1 MHERLRAFLE
11 RNEAENHLFLGILA
25 TAPVGTRPLLVEDCG
40 EIAAACI
47 FVERNA
53 VVAGDTRFAPQL
65 VEDWRL
71 DVPGLVGRDDLAV
84 AWAQEWSRRRG
95 CEASRAVSQR
105 VYRLDHL
112 SEPAAVPG
120 QARVATD
127 VDQLTDWIEGFESE
141 ALAHERTSR
150 EDNRANALRRAR
162 AGNTYVWEVE
172 GRAVSMAAL
181 ARPSRN
187 GICVNFVYT
196 PPEFRGRGYASAIT
210 AAVTRK
216 GLEAGHRF
224 CCLYT
229 DLSNPTSNSIYMKL
243 GYRPV
248 VDSAH
253 YQFKY
258 PV

>member
-1 MHERLRAFLE
+1 MFERLRAFLE
-11 RNEAENHLFLGILA
+11 QSEAENHLFLGILS
-25 TAPVGTRPLLVEDCG
+25 TAPEGTRPLLIEDDG
-40 EIAAACI
+40 ELAAACI

-53 VVAGDTRFAPQL
+53 VVAGDARLVPQL
-65 VEDWRL
+65 VESWRI
-71 DVPGLVGRDDLAV
+71 DVPGLVGRDDLAQ
-84 AWAQEWSRRRG
+84 AWAQEWSQRRG
-95 CEASRAVSQR
+95 CEAWRAASQR

-112 SEPAAVPG
+112 SEPAGIPG

-127 VDQLTDWIEGFESE
+127 VEHLTDWIEGFESE
-141 ALAHERTSR
+141 ALPYERTSR
-150 EDNRANALRRAR
+150 VANRANALRRAR
-162 AGNTYVWEVE
+162 AGNTYFWEVD

-210 AAVTRK
+210 AAVTRT
-216 GLEAGHRF
+216 GLESGHRF